1 VHVGHDK
8 EARGSTQCA
17 LTEGSKGHTGL
28 DSEGS
33 WLRGVMAQCCN
44 PSYMGSV
51 DQEDCN
57 LWPAQRK
64 KVHENLSQQMSGI
77 AVYPCH
83 KSYTAKHT

>member
-44 PSYMGSV
+44 PSYMGV
-51 DQEDCN
+51 
-57 LWPAQRK
+57 
-64 KVHENLSQQMSGI
+64 
-77 AVYPCH
+77 
-83 KSYTAKHT
+83 